1 MPSFKISLKNLKT
14 QIRKMFTFETYDL
27 TAAVAHE
34 ICIAVVGGLSAQPLD
49 IVEVFDSE

>member
-1 MPSFKISLKNLKT
+1 
-14 QIRKMFTFETYDL
+14 MFTFITRAESYNL